1 MGIAEG
7 DEGVVITWVVLN
19 GFFFFI
25 IIIILGNLWNGIQEE
40 KYSI

>member
-1 MGIAEG
+1 VFII
-7 DEGVVITWVVLN
+7 V
-19 GFFFFI
+19 FFFFI